1 MLDLV
6 RNLEDLFSYVIV
18 VWVEKFISLFIQG
31 GDRVGV
37 VRKET
42 GTVHFFVNG
51 IDQGAAASNVPE
63 NVFGVIDLYGRASQA
78 TIIDQNG
85 MLVHRILKLCLIMFC
100 RYVASVKVYMKYFL
114 GTVEHTVCL
123 KMCSR
128 NYENRLKIKKV
139 LAKIVFE

>member
-1 MLDLV
+1 MSDQV
-6 RNLEDLFSYVIV
+6 RNLEDRFSHFMAHFV
-18 VWVEKFISLFIQG
+18 QG

-85 MLVHRILKLCLIMFC
+85 MLMHNI
-100 RYVASVKVYMKYFL
+100 
-114 GTVEHTVCL
+114 L
-123 KMCSR
+123 KMCFLVSHKCR
-128 NYENRLKIKKV
+128 
-139 LAKIVFE
+139 